1 MSQAKRIACGHCLT
15 LNRVPVE
22 RLEEHPMCGHCKKPL
37 FVGQP
42 ISVDDKGLI
51 RMLTG
56 NDIPVVV
63 DFWAPW
69 CGPCKT
75 FAPVFQQAASALEPG
90 HRFIKVNTEEAPQ
103 SGTSFGIRSIPTLA
117 IFKGGK
123 EVARQSGALPLPA
136 FQQWVK
142 RFE

>member
-1 MSQAKRIACGHCLT
+1 MSETKRIGCGQCLT

-22 RLEEHPMCGHCKKPL
+22 RLEEHPVCGHCKKPL
-37 FVGQP
+37 FAGQP

-69 CGPCKT
+69 CGPCTT
-75 FAPVFQQAASALEPG
+75 FAPVFQQAASALEPSF
-90 HRFIKVNTEEAPQ
+90 RFIKVNTEEAPQ
-103 SGTSFGIRSIPTLA
+103 SSTSFGIRSIPTLA
-117 IFKGGK
+117 LFKGGK

-136 FQQWVK
+136 FQQWLK